1 MAGVLSLSGLYDA
14 AGDTPSVE
22 KALQNQY
29 GSDLVDDCAVSS
41 AGAAGGVQMAVSFG
55 GGEALIPEVD
65 RESECFAEGCGER
78 LGFGGLGAHI
88 TGKVEGI
95 TEDDSGAV
103 VFAEQAAEGFEIL
116 AEILA
121 DQGEHRLR
129 GEAQLVGDSDADA
142 ACAEVKAEQARG
154 HVLMVVRAWPSE
166 GESPHLTISSG
177 IKRKRFLDLLRRFFF
192 LLVLA
197 ALAGTGAVAYVLLTP
212 AGPQTPA
219 FVVIAPGT
227 STSKIAVELKGQGL
241 IRSQYVFVALAL
253 AQGRTLKAGEYRFD
267 HPARME
273 EVWRKLERGDV
284 YTLTVTIPEGSN
296 IFDIGA
302 RLEAAG
308 LGTKEAFL
316 QAARQDTDLVA
327 DLDPKAPGLEGYLFP
342 NTYRF
347 SPQATPRQIAAAMV
361 EQFRQSAR
369 SIGLTSDFH
378 RVVTL
383 ASLVEKETPIE
394 AERPLVASVFV
405 NRLEK
410 DMPLMTD
417 PSVIYA
423 ALLQGRYRGAI
434 YESDLESDSSYN
446 TYQHAGLP
454 PGPIC
459 NPSVQSL
466 EAAMHPAQTDYLYF
480 VAASA
485 DPSGASRFSATLEEH
500 RKDVQAYRRA
510 VRQAARSNQRGS
522 GGGRP

>member
-1 MAGVLSLSGLYDA
+1 M
-14 AGDTPSVE
+14 
-22 KALQNQY
+22 
-29 GSDLVDDCAVSS
+29 
-41 AGAAGGVQMAVSFG
+41 
-55 GGEALIPEVD
+55 
-65 RESECFAEGCGER
+65 
-78 LGFGGLGAHI
+78 
-88 TGKVEGI
+88 
-95 TEDDSGAV
+95 
-103 VFAEQAAEGFEIL
+103 
-116 AEILA
+116 
-121 DQGEHRLR
+121 
-129 GEAQLVGDSDADA
+129 
-142 ACAEVKAEQARG
+142 
-154 HVLMVVRAWPSE
+154 
-166 GESPHLTISSG
+166 
-177 IKRKRFLDLLRRFFF
+177 RRFFF

-197 ALAGTGAVAYVLLTP
+197 ALVAAGAVAFTLLVP
-212 AGPQTPA
+212 AGPQSPTL
-219 FVVIAPGT
+219 VNIAPGT
-227 STSKIAVELKGQGL
+227 STSRIAAELKDQGL

-253 AQGRTLKAGEYRFD
+253 GQGRTLKAGEYRFD

-273 EVWRKLERGDV
+273 EVWSKLARGDV

-316 QAARQDTDLVA
+316 EAAKQDTDLVA
-327 DLDPKAPGLEGYLFP
+327 DLDPKAPSLEGYLFP

-347 SPQATPRQIAAAMV
+347 IPQATPRQIATMMV
-361 EQFRQSAR
+361 EQFRDSAR
-369 SIGLTSDFH
+369 SLGLTSDYH

-405 NRLEK
+405 NRLDK
-410 DMPLMTD
+410 KMPLMTD

-434 YESDLESDSSYN
+434 YESDLASDSSYN

-466 EAAMHPAQTDYLYF
+466 EAAMRPAQTNYLYF
-480 VAASA
+480 VAGSA
-485 DPSGASRFSATLEEH
+485 DPSGTSRFSATLEEH

-510 VRQAARSNQRGS
+510 VRRAERSGGHGS
-522 GGGRP
+522 GGERP